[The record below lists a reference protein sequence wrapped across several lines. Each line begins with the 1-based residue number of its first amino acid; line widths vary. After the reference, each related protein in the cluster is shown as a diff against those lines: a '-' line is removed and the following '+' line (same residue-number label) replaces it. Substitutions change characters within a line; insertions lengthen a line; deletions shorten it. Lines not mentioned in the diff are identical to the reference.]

1 MGMKCPSHRGLLG
14 RECHAFFKSLS
25 GCGGA
30 AMGRKCSPNI
40 RGEEEEDEQERHFS
54 KKMTE

>member
-1 MGMKCPSHRGLLG
+1 
-14 RECHAFFKSLS
+14 
-25 GCGGA
+25 
-30 AMGRKCSPNI
+30 MGRKCSPNI